1 LLNVALF
8 WAVFRQ
14 IRNKIDA
21 LRTETESVIN
31 FGEMSLS
38 AFSPAMTAV
47 ALLSTLSWSGF
58 IVSGFMLWAT
68 GNMNGGYSM
77 VGIAICL
84 PAVIAAVLLLAYFRH
99 TDVTKRTALMTGT
112 ALLSVLSWIGFIVA
126 GFMLWAAG
134 NTDGGYSMV
143 GIAICLPAAV
153 AALVPLVARYNNS
166 PAVPTTTMSPH
177 MTAVSLLS
185 VLSWVGFIVAGFV
198 LWATGNTNGGYS
210 MVGIAICLPAA
221 VAAVLALAYSLPV
234 APAAST
240 SVSVPAAAAPAPA
253 PAPVAAPAPVTSTVV
268 VDSNV
273 VV

>member
-1 LLNVALF
+1 MLNIAPF

-68 GNMNGGYSM
+68 GNTNGGYSM

-84 PAVIAAVLLLAYFRH
+84 PAVIAALLPLFARNSSANSA
-99 TDVTKRTALMTGT
+99 VVSAPMSPQMTAL
-112 ALLSVLSWIGFIVA
+112 AFLSVLSWLGFIVA
-126 GFMLWAAG
+126 GFM
-134 NTDGGYSMV
+134 
-143 GIAICLPAAV
+143 
-153 AALVPLVARYNNS
+153 
-166 PAVPTTTMSPH
+166 
-177 MTAVSLLS
+177 
-185 VLSWVGFIVAGFV
+185 

-210 MVGIAICLPAA
+210 MVGIAICLPA
-221 VAAVLALAYSLPV
+221 VIAAVV
-234 APAAST
+234 A
-240 SVSVPAAAAPAPA
+240 VVHGRSVPAAAVSAGA
-253 PAPVAAPAPVTSTVV
+253 AAPV
-268 VDSNV
+268 VDSGV
-273 VV
+273 VVNAAVPN